1 MFRKEIQNCLTQLNK
16 IKFKAILSALVIWKT
31 MKKILVF
38 MLLFI
43 TSCSSKDELSITN
56 ENNLFSVTKET
67 AVLVCGG
74 KSRLIESKNEE
85 IIKVEIKDSSINE
98 KEKFVQFT
106 VVETDRKGGKYRI
119 VNCYPNKD
127 PKKSIVKTITTSYK
141 LN

>member
-1 MFRKEIQNCLTQLNK
+1 
-16 IKFKAILSALVIWKT
+16 

-38 MLLFI
+38 ILLFI
-43 TSCSSKDELSITN
+43 TSCSTKDELSINN
-56 ENNLFSVTKET
+56 ENKLFSVTKET

-85 IIKVEIKDSSINE
+85 IIKVEIKDSSSTK

-106 VVETDRKGGKYRI
+106 FVETDRKGGKYRI

>member
-1 MFRKEIQNCLTQLNK
+1 
-16 IKFKAILSALVIWKT
+16 
-31 MKKILVF
+31 MKKLLILTI
-38 MLLFI
+38 LLI
-43 TSCSSKDELSITN
+43 SSCSTKEELSITD
-56 ENNLFSVTKET
+56 ENTLFSVTKET

-85 IIKVEIKDSSINE
+85 IIKVEIKDYSSTE

>member
-1 MFRKEIQNCLTQLNK
+1 
-16 IKFKAILSALVIWKT
+16 
-31 MKKILVF
+31 MKKLLILTI
-38 MLLFI
+38 LLI
-43 TSCSSKDELSITN
+43 SSCSTKDELSITD
-56 ENNLFSVTKET
+56 ENKLFSVTKET

-85 IIKVEIKDSSINE
+85 IIKVEIKDYSSTK

-106 VVETDRKGGKYRI
+106 FIETYRKGGKYRN

>member
-1 MFRKEIQNCLTQLNK
+1 
-16 IKFKAILSALVIWKT
+16 
-31 MKKILVF
+31 MKKLLILTI
-38 MLLFI
+38 LLI
-43 TSCSSKDELSITN
+43 SSCSTKEELSITD
-56 ENNLFSVTKET
+56 ENTLFSVTKET

-85 IIKVEIKDSSINE
+85 IIKGEIKDYSSTE

-106 VVETDRKGGKYRI
+106 LVETDRKGGKYRI

-127 PKKSIVKTITTSYK
+127 PKKSIVKTIKTNYK

>member
-1 MFRKEIQNCLTQLNK
+1 MKKL
-16 IKFKAILSALVIWKT
+16 LVI
-31 MKKILVF
+31 IIF
-38 MLLFI
+38 FI
-43 TSCSSKDELSITN
+43 TSCSSKEELSITD
-56 ENNLFSVTKET
+56 ENKLFSVTKES

-74 KSRLIESKNEE
+74 KSRIIESKNEE
-85 IIKVEIKDSSINE
+85 IIKVEIKDSSITE

>member
-1 MFRKEIQNCLTQLNK
+1 
-16 IKFKAILSALVIWKT
+16 
-31 MKKILVF
+31 MKKLLILTI
-38 MLLFI
+38 LLI
-43 TSCSSKDELSITN
+43 SSCSTKDELSITD
-56 ENNLFSVTKET
+56 ENTLFSVTKET
-67 AVLVCGG
+67 AFFCGG

-85 IIKVEIKDSSINE
+85 IIKVEIKESSSTE

>member
-1 MFRKEIQNCLTQLNK
+1 
-16 IKFKAILSALVIWKT
+16 
-31 MKKILVF
+31 MKKLIVLF
-38 MLLFI
+38 ILFI
-43 TSCSSKDELSITN
+43 TSCSTKDQLSITD
-56 ENNLFSVTKET
+56 ENKLFSVTKGT

-85 IIKVEIKDSSINE
+85 IIKVEIKDSSNTE

-119 VNCYPNKD
+119 VNCYPDKD
-127 PKKSIVKTITTSYK
+127 PTKSIVKTITTSYK

>member
-1 MFRKEIQNCLTQLNK
+1 
-16 IKFKAILSALVIWKT
+16 
-31 MKKILVF
+31 MKKVVIF
-38 MLLFI
+38 IILFI
-43 TSCSSKDELSITN
+43 TSCSTKDELSITE
-56 ENNLFSVTKET
+56 ENKLFSVTKET

-85 IIKVEIKDSSINE
+85 IIKVEIKDSSITE

-106 VVETDRKGGKYRI
+106 IVETDRKGGKYRI

-127 PKKSIVKTITTSYK
+127 PKKSIIKIINTSYK

>member
-1 MFRKEIQNCLTQLNK
+1 
-16 IKFKAILSALVIWKT
+16 

-38 MLLFI
+38 IILFI
-43 TSCSSKDELSITN
+43 TSCSNKDELYITD
-56 ENNLFSVTKET
+56 ENKLFSVTKET

-85 IIKVEIKDSSINE
+85 IIKVEIKDSSITE

-119 VNCYPNKD
+119 VNCYPNKE
-127 PKKSIVKTITTSYK
+127 PKKSIIKTIKTSYE